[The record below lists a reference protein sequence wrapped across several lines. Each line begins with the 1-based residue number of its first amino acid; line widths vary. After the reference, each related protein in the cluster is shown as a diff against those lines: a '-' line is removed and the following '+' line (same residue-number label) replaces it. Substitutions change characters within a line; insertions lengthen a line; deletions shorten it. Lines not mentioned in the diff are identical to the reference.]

1 MIAIDY
7 SLPVQIVAFLLLWFL
22 LNKLL
27 FQPFLRLIEEREK
40 RTEGA
45 HWETDALIAEGE
57 RLRTEYENR
66 IAKARDE
73 AEAAKQTIVAEA
85 GRARE
90 QVLARARESA
100 ASSLQAT
107 RRQLTQEMA
116 AARRLIGQ
124 EAQAVAQQMAEKV
137 LGRRIG

>member
-45 HWETDALIAEGE
+45 RGEADALIAEGKQ
-57 RLRTEYENR
+57 LRTEYENR
-66 IAKARDE
+66 MAKARDE
-73 AEAAKQTIVAEA
+73 AEAAKQTIIAEA

-107 RRQLTQEMA
+107 RQQLTQEMA

-124 EAQAVAQQMAEKV
+124 ETQAVAQQMAEKV